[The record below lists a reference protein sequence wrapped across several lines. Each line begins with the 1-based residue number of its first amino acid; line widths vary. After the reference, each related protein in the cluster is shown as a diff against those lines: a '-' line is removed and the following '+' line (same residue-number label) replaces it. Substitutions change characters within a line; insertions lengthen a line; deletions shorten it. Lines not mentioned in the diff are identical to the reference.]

1 MLTRLSALFRRFAS
15 AHHEIEGPGFDLK
28 DAAGRRIGAVDRI
41 RLRGG
46 RIEVTGWAL
55 ATRATLQA
63 GRVRMAMRPRLA
75 RRDLEGILGP
85 EDDRDIGFELAIP
98 RPLPEHLAE
107 GQGIVLSVEGRR
119 GRNGLPDPGEEA
131 LSCPVILPAAPLA
144 EIRLRLRFAA
154 ALASALPAI
163 LRWKLTHDPR
173 HRATIKRR
181 LGVVGLEP
189 TGLIEEMLLRP
200 APPGQALPVPDAPV
214 TLILPVYNA
223 FDLLPEVLER
233 IVTNTDLPWH
243 LVAIEDAS
251 PDPRIRPFLRGWVA
265 EQEASHPGR
274 ITLIENLANLGFIG
288 SVNAGL
294 ALALR
299 RGGHAVLVN
308 SDAFVPQ
315 AWLSRLI
322 APILADPGVA
332 SVTPMSNDATIF
344 SSPALDRQTALAP
357 GQADRI
363 DALARTLDPLRATA
377 PVPTGV
383 GFCMA
388 LSRDFLARVP
398 ALDPVFGRGYG
409 EEVDWCQKVRALGGR
424 HLGTA
429 ALYVEHRGGTSFGSE
444 EKLRLVAANN
454 EIIASRYPAYDAEV
468 QAFLREDP
476 LLAPRLALALAWA
489 GAWAERGAEGGDPGR
504 SVPVYLAHTLGGG
517 ADKYLDAR
525 IAADLAATGRPAV
538 VLRVGG
544 LWRWQ
549 IEVAG
554 GWGRTRG
561 ATDDEALMLRL
572 LAPLR
577 QRHVVYSCGVGHDD
591 PLALPGLLMR
601 LAGKDGTGGKDGE
614 AAIAGSLE
622 ILFHD
627 FYPLSPAYTLLDAD
641 GIYRGALTPESMAD
655 RPPGSQSLALPRK
668 PPVTLAMWRE
678 AWAPA
683 LAAAEAL
690 VVFSEDSRRQVL
702 AACPGAEGRIRLVPH
717 RLLEPVP
724 AVARP
729 APPPRVIGVLGNIGP
744 QKGAGVIV
752 DLARRLSGRG
762 DIRLAL
768 LGNLDPDYSLPRHVP
783 VHGDYTIADI
793 PALVARYGITDWL
806 IPSIWPETFSFTT
819 HEALATGLPVMVFD
833 LGAQADAAR
842 AAPNG
847 RVLPFGPAATLVEA
861 VIAAVER
868 TTGADAGP
876 GAVAA
881 AS

>member
-15 AHHEIEGPGFDLK
+15 AHHEIEGPGFALK
-28 DAAGRRIGAVDRI
+28 DAAGRRIGAVDRV

-55 ATRATLQA
+55 VTRATLQA
-63 GRVRMAMRPRLA
+63 GRMRMAMRPRLV
-75 RRDLEGILGP
+75 RKDLEGILGP
-85 EDDRDIGFELAIP
+85 EDDRDIGFDLAIP

-107 GQGIVLSVEGRR
+107 GQGIVLTLEGRR
-119 GRNGLPDPGEEA
+119 GRDGLPDPQEEA
-131 LSCPVILPAAPLA
+131 LSCPVVLPAAPLA

-163 LRWKLTHDPR
+163 LRWKLTRDPR

-243 LVAIEDAS
+243 LVVIEDAS

-265 EQEASHPGR
+265 EQEEADPGR
-274 ITLIENLANLGFIG
+274 ITLIENAANLGFIG

-294 ALALR
+294 ALALK

-344 SSPALDRQTALAP
+344 SSPAMDRQTLLSP

-363 DALARTLDPLRATA
+363 DALARSLDPLRGVA

-468 QAFLREDP
+468 QEFLRDDP

-489 GAWAERGAEGGDPGR
+489 GAWSEEDPGR

-525 IAADLAATGRPAV
+525 IVADLAATGRPAV
-538 VLRVGG
+538 ILRVGG

-554 GWGRTRG
+554 SWGRTRG

-591 PLALPGLLMR
+591 PLALPGLLLR
-601 LAGKDGTGGKDGE
+601 LAGKSGDGSKDGE
-614 AAIAGSLE
+614 AGITGSLE

-641 GIYRGALTPESMAD
+641 GIYRGPLSPDSMAA
-655 RPPGSQSLALPRK
+655 RPPGSHALTLPRK
-668 PPVTLAMWRE
+668 PPVTLAMWRA

-702 AACPGAEGRIRLVPH
+702 AACPGAEARLRLVPH

-744 QKGAGVIV
+744 QKGAGVV
-752 DLARRLSGRG
+752 AGLARRLAGRQ
-762 DIRLAL
+762 DVRLVL

-806 IPSIWPETFSFTT
+806 IPSIWPETFSYTT

-842 AAPNG
+842 TAPNG
-847 RVLPFGPAATLVEA
+847 RVLPLGAEGTPAAT
-861 VIAAVER
+861 VIAAL
-868 TTGADAGP
+868 TGPDARAG
-876 GAVAA
+876 
-881 AS
+881 S